1 VPDVSS
7 VVSVDFST
15 PIPVF
20 IFRGDL
26 SPDGSRDW
34 VQALLRGLPNGQE
47 AIFPTLGEDLLSSG
61 PACLSDLRRQF
72 LADPGARLPVD
83 ACVAQSPPIPFTAP
97 G

>member
-1 VPDVSS
+1 MSS

-26 SPDGSRDW
+26 SPEGSADW
-34 VQALLRGLPNGQE
+34 VDTLSRGLPNGQT
-47 AIFPTLGEDLLSSG
+47 AIFPTMGADLLSGG

-72 LADPGARLPVD
+72 LADPAARLPID
-83 ACVAQSPPIPFTAP
+83 ACVTQSPPIPFTAP